1 MPAGRPPKPIEQH
14 LQEGT
19 YRKDRHAGALVVT
32 TPGTGIAHLGAPA
45 HLTPFQREVWAELA
59 GMLEN
64 IVRESDAPMVEL
76 AAVAY
81 ASYRDLQALVDGEG
95 YTVVDDH
102 GNVKANPTVQMRDRS
117 MKMYMDLSA
126 RLGLSPADRARL
138 GINISNLAKTAGQL
152 MEERYGEEAGEDA
165 IEVVAVRD
173 AGMEEDTLDESDLGY
188 DHYDEP

>member
-19 YRKDRHAGALVVT
+19 YRHDRHAGALVVT
-32 TPGTGIAHLGAPA
+32 TPGTGIAHLGAPP
-45 HLTPFQREVWAELA
+45 HLTPFQKDVWLELA
-59 GMLEN
+59 KLLEN

-81 ASYRDLQALVDGEG
+81 ASYRDAQDVLNKEG
-95 YTVVDDH
+95 LTVLDYRD
-102 GNVKANPTVQMRDRS
+102 NPRAHPMIQVRDRS

-138 GINISNLAKTAGQL
+138 GLNIQALVKTAGQQ
-152 MEERYGEEAGEDA
+152 MAERYGGDDEEEGEI
-165 IEVVAVRD
+165 IEVKD
-173 AGMEEDTLDESDLGY
+173 AGMEQDTLVDAELGY
-188 DHYDEP
+188 DRYDEP

>member
-19 YRKDRHAGALVVT
+19 YRRDRHEGALVVT
-32 TPGTGIAHLGAPA
+32 TPGTGIAHLGAPP
-45 HLTPFQREVWAELA
+45 HLTPFQKDVWLELA
-59 GMLEN
+59 KLLEN

-81 ASYRDLQALVDGEG
+81 ASYRDAQDILNREG
-95 YTVVDDH
+95 LTVLDDRD
-102 GNVKANPTVQMRDRS
+102 NPKVHPMVQVRDRS

-138 GINISNLAKTAGQL
+138 GLNIQALVKTAGQQ
-152 MEERYGEEAGEDA
+152 MAERYGGEDDEAGEV
-165 IEVVAVRD
+165 IEVRD
-173 AGMEEDTLDESDLGY
+173 AGMEHDTLADAELGY
-188 DHYDEP
+188 DRYDEP